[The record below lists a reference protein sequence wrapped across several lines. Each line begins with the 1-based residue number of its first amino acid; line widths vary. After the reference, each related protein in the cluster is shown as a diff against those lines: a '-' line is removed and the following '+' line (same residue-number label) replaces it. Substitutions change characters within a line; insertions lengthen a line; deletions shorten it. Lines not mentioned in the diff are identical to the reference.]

1 MHITKSSTFH
11 MNFLFLLMFNGGLS
25 RGSRLCRPRSK
36 DSQLGFKW
44 NFVEVVVVGHFLD
57 QFGDGF
63 KTQFSR
69 MEILLLTL
77 MVCDV

>member
-1 MHITKSSTFH
+1 
-11 MNFLFLLMFNGGLS
+11 MFNGGLS

-69 MEILLLTL
+69 MEILSRCFNRDNILLNL